1 MSVVVASLS
10 EFDDFFAFFDLTPQ
24 FKIDRQELESSYLTV
39 QKAVHPDLYATG
51 SESEKRISM
60 QLATFANGAYRTLR
74 DPISRG
80 LYICSKNGIDPH
92 LETNTSMPAEFLM
105 QQMEWRETL
114 DEIRNQPEKL
124 DVLYADVEKTYQQIL
139 SEVQISIDQDK
150 NYALAA
156 EKLRSLLFID
166 KFKTELEEV
175 MAA

>member
-1 MSVVVASLS
+1 
-10 EFDDFFAFFDLTPQ
+10 
-24 FKIDRQELESSYLTV
+24 
-39 QKAVHPDLYATG
+39 
-51 SESEKRISM
+51 
-60 QLATFANGAYRTLR
+60 
-74 DPISRG
+74 
-80 LYICSKNGIDPH
+80 
-92 LETNTSMPAEFLM
+92 MPAEFLM